1 VVELEPD
8 RFVAVCDGGY
18 SDEIEL
24 TRSDVV
30 LHRLDE
36 RLLRKALC
44 AALDLR
50 TSNSPVGTL
59 PGAVQLGSHVVG
71 QSLSVPVWLLGQ
83 EREHEVVAELERF
96 RRTGSPVIA
105 LLWSDRML
113 TPEALAFDSPPL
125 MVTTFDQVVVI
136 TADGF
141 AGTEVWHVRLAAY
154 RRAAKLAPQ
163 TSRHKKPTM
172 AREGKTAGTP
182 GKLKKA
188 FKEWYL
194 EAKPYLK
201 RTGELRPR
209 PSAAELGRKSGV
221 SRSTASRWVTGKVP
235 KPDEKLRLM
244 WIEAI
249 DPVRVRNF
257 RG

>member
-1 VVELEPD
+1 MVELAPD

-18 SDEIEL
+18 TDDMQL

-30 LHRLDE
+30 LYRLDE
-36 RLLRKALC
+36 RLLRKAVC

-50 TSNSPVGTL
+50 TSNAPVGAL
-59 PGAVQLGSHVVG
+59 PGALQLGNHVIG
-71 QSLSVPVWLLGQ
+71 QSLGVPVWLLGQ
-83 EREHEVVAELERF
+83 QRAHEVLADLERF
-96 RRTGSPVIA
+96 RGTDCPVIVV
-105 LLWSDRML
+105 LWSDRML

-136 TADGF
+136 TAEGF
-141 AGTEVWHVRLAAY
+141 AATEVWHVRLAAY
-154 RRAAKLAPQ
+154 RKAAKLAPQ